1 MAGRMRI
8 MGRSGDTKVDWD
20 LDSEEAVRE
29 AERIFREHINRGAYA
44 FRVTDTQD
52 SERIE
57 QFDARAS
64 EIVVLYPMSGG

>member
-1 MAGRMRI
+1 MRI

-29 AERIFREHINRGAYA
+29 AERIFGEHMGRGAFA
-44 FRVTDTQD
+44 FRVQGND

-57 QFDARAS
+57 SFDPRAQ

>member
-1 MAGRMRI
+1 MASRMRI

-20 LDSEEAVRE
+20 LDSEEAVKE
-29 AERIFREHINRGAYA
+29 AERIFSGHVARGAYA
-44 FRVTDTQD
+44 FRVEGGQT

-57 QFDARAS
+57 SFDASAR